1 MSGVRD
7 HLVLFSVTVLA
18 GCAILVLA
26 GLGTWSSWRQLAAP
40 SALGVI
46 CTRIFAPVY
55 FGWRE
60 PEDYPGRRTRP

>member
-1 MSGVRD
+1 MNGVRD
-7 HLVLFSVTVLA
+7 HLVLFWIAVIA

-26 GLGTWSSWRQLAAP
+26 GLGTWNPWLQLAAP
-40 SALGVI
+40 TALGVI

>member
-1 MSGVRD
+1 MSTVRD
-7 HLVLFSVTVLA
+7 HLALFWITLSIGSV
-18 GCAILVLA
+18 GLVVA
-26 GLGTWSSWRQLAAP
+26 GLWGWNPWLQLVAP
-40 SALGVI
+40 LLLMVI

>member
-7 HLVLFSVTVLA
+7 HLVLFWITVLG

-26 GLGTWSSWRQLAAP
+26 GLGTWNPWLQLAAP
-40 SALGVI
+40 TALGVI

>member
-1 MSGVRD
+1 MSTVRD
-7 HLVLFSVTVLA
+7 HLVLFWIMLA
-18 GCAILVLA
+18 VGCAGLVMA
-26 GLGTWSSWRQLAAP
+26 GLWGWNPWVQLFAP
-40 SALGVI
+40 VLLIVI